1 MTGYKL
7 YGALENE
14 EYVFHKIV
22 FQKRDLVPDEKAI
35 TYILTEMPKECD
47 LLIAVGSGTINDLCR
62 FVSFKVGID
71 YFIVGTAPS
80 MDGYASTVSAL
91 IINHLKTTYETHC
104 AKAIIGDLNVIA
116 EAPVPMIAT
125 GIGDILGK
133 YVCLTDWKI
142 AHIINGEYICEEVVG
157 IVERCIQK
165 VVQSAKSAGQR
176 NIEAIESIMEGLIL
190 TGIAMSY
197 IGNSRPASGSEHH
210 MSHYWE
216 MMFLLKR
223 EPDPL
228 HGTKVGIGTVVAI
241 RLYRM
246 LREKQNLFPLAE
258 YKFDF
263 NMWEKEIVDAYG
275 LSATGVIELER
286 KLGKN
291 AVSDVL
297 ERREKFKEKQEEIF
311 ALIDK
316 LPDEE
321 YIIDI
326 LKTVNAPFYP
336 KQIGIDK
343 DVFRRS
349 IYYAKELRNR
359 FGLLQIV
366 FDLGLREEFCDRIIE
381 EIY

>member
-1 MTGYKL
+1 MHS
-7 YGALENE
+7 E
-14 EYVFHKIV
+14 
-22 FQKRDLVPDEKAI
+22 
-35 TYILTEMPKECD
+35 
-47 LLIAVGSGTINDLCR
+47 SSTI
-62 FVSFKVGID
+62 
-71 YFIVGTAPS
+71 
-80 MDGYASTVSAL
+80 
-91 IINHLKTTYETHC
+91 
-104 AKAIIGDLNVIA
+104 
-116 EAPVPMIAT
+116 
-125 GIGDILGK
+125 GK
-133 YVCLTDWKI
+133 
-142 AHIINGEYICEEVVG
+142 N
-157 IVERCIQK
+157 
-165 VVQSAKSAGQR
+165 AGQR
-176 NIEAIESIMEGLIL
+176 NIEAVESIMEGLIL

-246 LREKQNLFPLAE
+246 LREKQNLFPLPK

-263 NMWEKEIVDAYG
+263 DMWEKEIVDAYG
-275 LSATGVIELER
+275 LSASGVIELER

-291 AVSDVL
+291 AVSDVS

-326 LKTVNAPFYP
+326 LKSVNAPFYP